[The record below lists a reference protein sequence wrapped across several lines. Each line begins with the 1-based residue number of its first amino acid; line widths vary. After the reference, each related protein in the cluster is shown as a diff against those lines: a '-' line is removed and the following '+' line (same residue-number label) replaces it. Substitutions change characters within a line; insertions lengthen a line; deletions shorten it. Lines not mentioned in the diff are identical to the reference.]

1 MLSPDEVIM
10 PDILRPY
17 LSRILAPII
26 VWFLGTIAARYHVIV
41 TEDQVHAFAELIV
54 ALILVGIT
62 HKAIDSKINKHDV
75 ANIEVAKANK
85 DAGV

>member
-1 MLSPDEVIM
+1 MNL

-26 VWFLGTIAARYHVIV
+26 VWVLGTIAARYHFVV
-41 TEDQVHAFAELIV
+41 TQDQINALSELLI
-54 ALILVGIT
+54 ALILIGVT

-75 ANIEVAKANK
+75 ANIEVARQNKNAN
-85 DAGV
+85 V